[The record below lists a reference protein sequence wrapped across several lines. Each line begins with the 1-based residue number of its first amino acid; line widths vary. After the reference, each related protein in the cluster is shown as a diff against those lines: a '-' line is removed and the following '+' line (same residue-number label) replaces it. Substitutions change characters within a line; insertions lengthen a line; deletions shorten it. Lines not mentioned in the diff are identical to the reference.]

1 MEADL
6 ERILVDSIQLET
18 ENITLKQLVRF
29 YNGKPDMQDQL
40 KNMLHYN
47 QQVTFY
53 IITFFILFCW
63 IQPKMTDL
71 FRSCCVQK
79 RFDGS

>member
-29 YNGKPDMQDQL
+29 YNGKPDMKDQL

-47 QQVTFY
+47 QQVTSY
-53 IITFFILFCW
+53 IITFLQGKLYIILLDLAKNDRFI
-63 IQPKMTDL
+63 
-71 FRSCCVQK
+71 
-79 RFDGS
+79 